1 MKSEVS
7 ADFIYLDN
15 KGIIITTNKAIA
27 TSDLNVIEKYIKEL
41 NNINS
46 NNIMSFQ
53 LSLNFLSTFPIQI
66 IPQNFR
72 GILLLD

>member
-46 NNIMSFQ
+46 NNIMSSQ
-53 LSLNFLSTFPIQI
+53 LSLNFPSTFPIQI

>member
-1 MKSEVS
+1 MKYEVS

>member
-15 KGIIITTNKAIA
+15 KEIIITTNKAIA

-46 NNIMSFQ
+46 NNIMSSQ